1 MLACSA
7 SATHAALQYTEMNVS
22 IHLDDRERS
31 LAPIVVFNFV
41 IGVLFTVCF
50 LYQVIYMLVGLF
62 HGEVKVPKAA
72 KQHRYAFF
80 IAAHNE
86 EPVIANLVQ
95 SIKDQDYPEE
105 LIDIFVVADA
115 CTDNTAQAARDAGAI
130 VYERN
135 DLARKG
141 KSWVMDYGFDRILRE
156 YPGKHEAFFI
166 FDADNL
172 LSRDYVSIM
181 NDAFDQ
187 GYLALTSYRNS
198 KNFGSS
204 WISSAYAT
212 WFLREARYLNN
223 ARMILGTSCAVSGS
237 GYLVSSKIIEGMHGW
252 DFHTLTEDIQF
263 STFCAVHGVRIGYAP
278 AEFYDEQPL
287 TLSASWKQRM
297 RWTKGFYQVFF
308 TYGRHLVKAIAKF
321 RRFAAY
327 DLLMT
332 IAPGMLLTLISL
344 LANGTFII
352 VGMMSHGFLAT
363 DAEIEMC
370 IGSLLLTLG
379 FMYITFFAMG
389 LLTTITEFKHIHC
402 PAKWR
407 IVTNLF
413 TFPLF
418 MFTYIPLTV
427 AALFLKV
434 DWVPTPH
441 DVSVTLDE
449 VIQGAR

>member
-1 MLACSA
+1 M
-7 SATHAALQYTEMNVS
+7 T
-22 IHLDDRERS
+22 
-31 LAPIVVFNFV
+31 PIVIFNSILGLVFG
-41 IGVLFTVCF
+41 ICF
-50 LYQVIYMLVGLF
+50 LYQVVFFFIGLF
-62 HGEVKVPKAA
+62 KGEVELPKA
-72 KQHRYAFF
+72 KKLHKYAFF

-86 EPVIANLVQ
+86 EAVIANLVK
-95 SIKDQDYPEE
+95 SIKDQDYPSE
-105 LIDIFVVADA
+105 LIDVFVVADA
-115 CTDNTAQAARDAGAI
+115 CTDNTADEARRAGAI

-141 KSWVMDYGFDRILRE
+141 KSWVMDYGFNRILGE
-156 YPGKHEAFFI
+156 YPDTYEGYFI

-172 LSRDYVSIM
+172 LSRDYVRIM

-187 GYLALTSYRNS
+187 GYLAVTSYRNS

-212 WFLREARYLNN
+212 WFIREARYLNN
-223 ARMILGTSCAVSGS
+223 PRMICGTSCAVSGS
-237 GYLVSSKIIEGMHGW
+237 GYLISAKIVEGMHGW

-263 STFCAVHGVRIGYAP
+263 STFCAVHGVQIGYAP

-287 TLSASWKQRM
+287 TLSASVKQRM

-308 TYGRHLVKAIAKF
+308 TYGRHLVKAMTRF

-332 IAPGMLLTLISL
+332 IAPGMLLTLISV
-344 LANGTFII
+344 LANGTFLV
-352 VGMMSHGFLAT
+352 VGALSHGFLAT
-363 DAEIEMC
+363 DRELEMC
-370 IGSLLLTLG
+370 IGSIIFTLG
-379 FMYITFFAMG
+379 YMYLTFFMMG
-389 LLTTITEFKHIHC
+389 LTTTITEIKHIHC
-402 PAKWR
+402 PQKWR

-418 MFTYIPLTV
+418 MFTYIPLAV

-441 DVSVTLDE
+441 DVSVTLDQ
-449 VIQGAR
+449 VLDGAK

>member
-1 MLACSA
+1 MAGDI
-7 SATHAALQYTEMNVS
+7 V
-22 IHLDDRERS
+22 
-31 LAPIVVFNFV
+31 PIVSFNFI
-41 IGVLFTVCF
+41 IGTLFALCF
-50 LYQVIYMLVGLF
+50 LYQVVFFFVGLIR
-62 HGEVKVPKAA
+62 GEVKLPPA
-72 KQHRYAFF
+72 KKLHRYAFF

-86 EPVIANLVQ
+86 EAVIANLVR
-95 SIKDQDYPEE
+95 SIRDQDYPAD

-115 CTDNTAQAARDAGAI
+115 CTDNTAAAAREAGAI

-141 KSWVMDYGFDRILRE
+141 KSWVMDYGFDRILTE
-156 YPGKHEAFFI
+156 YPGKYEAFFI

-172 LSRDYVSIM
+172 LSRDYVRIM

-204 WISSAYAT
+204 WVSAGYAT
-212 WFLREARYLNN
+212 WFLREARFLNN
-223 ARMILGTSCAVSGS
+223 ARMICGTSCAVSGS
-237 GYLVSSKIIEGMHGW
+237 GYLISSKIVEGMHGW

-278 AEFYDEQPL
+278 AEFYDEQPVK
-287 TLSASWKQRM
+287 LSASIKQRM

-308 TYGRHLVKAIAKF
+308 TYGRHLFKSIAIF
-321 RRFAAY
+321 HRFAAY

-344 LANGTFII
+344 LANGTFLV
-352 VGMMSHGFLAT
+352 VGSLSHGFLAT
-363 DAEIEMC
+363 DAELEMC
-370 IGSLLLTLG
+370 TGSLVLTLVSIYG
-379 FMYITFFAMG
+379 TFFVMG
-389 LLTTITEFKHIHC
+389 LTTTVVERKHIHC
-402 PAKWR
+402 PKAWR
-407 IVTNLF
+407 VVANLF

-441 DVSVTLDE
+441 DVSVTLEQVLD
-449 VIQGAR
+449 GAR

>member
-1 MLACSA
+1 MAFDFSGM
-7 SATHAALQYTEMNVS
+7 T
-22 IHLDDRERS
+22 
-31 LAPIVVFNFV
+31 PIVAFNFIV
-41 IGVLFTVCF
+41 GTLFGLCF
-50 LYQVIYMLVGLF
+50 LYQVVFFFIGLF
-62 HGEVKVPKAA
+62 HGEVKLPPAR
-72 KQHRYAFF
+72 KQHCYAFF

-86 EPVIANLVQ
+86 EPVIANLVK
-95 SIKDQDYPEE
+95 SIKQQDYPSE

-141 KSWVMDYGFDRILRE
+141 KSWVMDYGFDRILSE
-156 YPGKHEAFFI
+156 YPDTYEAFFI

-172 LSRDYVSIM
+172 LSPNYVSIM

-204 WISSAYAT
+204 WISAAYAT
-212 WFLREARYLNN
+212 WFLREARFLNN
-223 ARMILGTSCAVSGS
+223 ARMICKTSCAVSGS
-237 GYLVSSKIIEGMHGW
+237 GYLVSSKIVEGMHGW

-278 AEFYDEQPL
+278 AEFYDEQPV
-287 TLSASWKQRM
+287 TFSASWKQRM

-308 TYGRHLVKAIAKF
+308 TYGGHLLKSIVHF

-327 DLLMT
+327 DLMMT
-332 IAPGMLLTLISL
+332 IAPGMLLTLISI
-344 LANGTFII
+344 LANGTFML
-352 VGMMSHGFLAT
+352 VGSLSHGFLAT
-363 DAEIEMC
+363 DRELGMC
-370 IGSLLLTLG
+370 FGSILMTLLY
-379 FMYITFFAMG
+379 MYGTFFVMG
-389 LLTTITEFKHIHC
+389 LLTTVVEYRHIHC
-402 PAKWR
+402 KQKWR
-407 IVTNLF
+407 IITNLF

-418 MFTYIPLTV
+418 MFSYIPLTV

-441 DVSVTLDE
+441 EVAVTLDE
-449 VIQGAR
+449 VMEGAQ

>member
-1 MLACSA
+1 M
-7 SATHAALQYTEMNVS
+7 T
-22 IHLDDRERS
+22 
-31 LAPIVVFNFV
+31 PIVIFNSILGLVFG
-41 IGVLFTVCF
+41 ICF
-50 LYQVIYMLVGLF
+50 LYQVVFFFIGLF
-62 HGEVKVPKAA
+62 KGEVELPKA
-72 KQHRYAFF
+72 KKLHKYAFF

-86 EPVIANLVQ
+86 EAVIANLVK
-95 SIKDQDYPEE
+95 SIKGQDYPSE
-105 LIDIFVVADA
+105 LIDVFVVADA
-115 CTDNTAQAARDAGAI
+115 CTDNTADEARRAGAI

-141 KSWVMDYGFDRILRE
+141 KSWVMDYGFNRILEE
-156 YPGKHEAFFI
+156 YPDTYEGYFI

-172 LSRDYVSIM
+172 LSRDYVRIM

-187 GYLALTSYRNS
+187 GYLAVTSYRNS

-212 WFLREARYLNN
+212 WFIREARYLNN
-223 ARMILGTSCAVSGS
+223 PRMICGTSCAVSGS
-237 GYLVSSKIIEGMHGW
+237 GYLISAKIVEGMHGW

-263 STFCAVHGVRIGYAP
+263 STFCAVHGVQIGYAP

-287 TLSASWKQRM
+287 TLSASVKQRM

-308 TYGRHLVKAIAKF
+308 TYGRHLVKAMTRF

-332 IAPGMLLTLISL
+332 IAPGMLLTLISV
-344 LANGTFII
+344 LANGTFLV
-352 VGMMSHGFLAT
+352 VGALSHGFLAT
-363 DAEIEMC
+363 DRELEMC
-370 IGSLLLTLG
+370 IGSIIFTLG
-379 FMYITFFAMG
+379 YMYLTFFMMG
-389 LLTTITEFKHIHC
+389 LTTTITEIKHIHC
-402 PAKWR
+402 PQKWR

-418 MFTYIPLTV
+418 MFTYIPLAV

-441 DVSVTLDE
+441 DVSVTLDQ
-449 VIQGAR
+449 VLDGAK

>member
-1 MLACSA
+1 M
-7 SATHAALQYTEMNVS
+7 
-22 IHLDDRERS
+22 
-31 LAPIVVFNFV
+31 APIVVFNFV

-308 TYGRHLVKAIAKF
+308 TYGWHLVKAIAKF